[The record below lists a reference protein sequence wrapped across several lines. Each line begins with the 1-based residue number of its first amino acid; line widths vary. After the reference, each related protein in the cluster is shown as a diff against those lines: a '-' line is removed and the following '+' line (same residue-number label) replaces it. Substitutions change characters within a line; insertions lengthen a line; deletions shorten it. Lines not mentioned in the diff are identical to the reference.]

1 MEEELMT
8 RQMPPMDSG
17 RDNGIDDQGR
27 SMTRRSLLRVA
38 GAGAGLALAGG
49 LLPAHRF
56 AAAQSTPAASQVD
69 VEKAKSEGKVSLYTS
84 LDTKILD
91 SIIAGFKDKY
101 GIDVEYFRAGSA
113 DVSGRV
119 LAEADAGGV
128 RADMVDAS
136 DVGAFL
142 AMKKKGILKPY
153 RSPEA
158 ESVPAEIRDPDD
170 MWVADRLTQ
179 AVLQYNTD
187 KLGDIAPPTSW
198 NDLKGDEW
206 KGKLTYFSSSSGDG
220 APRLYTMAKAFGWEL
235 LEAYAANNPLRVETP
250 QLITQTLE
258 NGERVAGF
266 AQNDNI
272 AWRSKGSGKPTDY
285 VYPKEGVATEPGAVG
300 LIDGADHP
308 NAAMLFFDY
317 WMSAAG
323 MKLLIDGGKYSSRT
337 DLDPPKG
344 SPPLSEIKL
353 LVLDYD
359 EYQTNRADILE
370 RMTKTFGGEWGV

>member
-1 MEEELMT
+1 MT
-8 RQMPPMDSG
+8 RQMPPTDPG
-17 RDNGIDDQGR
+17 LDNAMGEHGR

-49 LLPAHRF
+49 LLPAHRIRF
-56 AAAQSTPAASQVD
+56 AAAQGTPAASQVD

-136 DVGAFL
+136 DVGAFI

-179 AVLQYNTD
+179 GVLQYNTD
-187 KLGDIAPPTSW
+187 KLGDIAPPQHW
-198 NDLKGDEW
+198 KDLTADDF

-235 LEAYAANNPLRVETP
+235 LEGFAANNPLRVETP

-272 AWRSKGSGKPTDY
+272 AWRSKGSGKPTDF
-285 VYPKEGVATEPGAVG
+285 VYPDEGVATEPGAVG

-308 NAAMLFFDY
+308 NAAMLFYDW
-317 WMSAAG
+317 WMGPAG
-323 MKLLIDGGKYSSRT
+323 MKLLIDGGKYSSRA

-344 SPPLSEIKL
+344 SPPLSKIKL
-353 LVLDYD
+353 LVLDYED
-359 EYQTNRADILE
+359 YQSNRADILE